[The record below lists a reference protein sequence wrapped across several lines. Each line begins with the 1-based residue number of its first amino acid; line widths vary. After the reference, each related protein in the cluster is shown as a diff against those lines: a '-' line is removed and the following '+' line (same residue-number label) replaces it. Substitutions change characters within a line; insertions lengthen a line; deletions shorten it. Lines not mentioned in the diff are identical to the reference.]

1 MTTRGVAELA
11 SAVVGT
17 TLLALAAFAGPVAET
32 APAAGDARGGTLRI
46 DLAADTDYID
56 PALGYSGTSWQ
67 IGDAVN
73 LKLYGF
79 PDVEGEPGKR
89 IVPEAAAGM
98 PDVSPDGRTF
108 TITVKRGFRFANGAP
123 VTAASFADA
132 LHRDLDPR
140 LQTPA
145 ASFLADIDGA
155 QAYRDGTASR
165 VSGISVRGDRLIVRL
180 TKVAPDFLA
189 RLTMPFMAAVPT
201 GTRADPGGVDAPFY
215 SAGPYYVKEWV
226 KGRTLLVV
234 RNPYWRNDREPW
246 RSLARPANVDAIAYT
261 IGVNQVTTKLR
272 IDNDDADLG
281 LPPAGVWAELVERHG
296 INRERVFVRK
306 QLVTWWVLMNTES
319 ALFRDNP
326 ELRRAVNFA
335 LDRAYLVR
343 QHGFLSGART
353 DQILPPGMPGYRN
366 WQLYPLTGVT
376 ERTLA
381 KARELA
387 RGNLRSGKAV
397 LYAFGIGFFPAL
409 TQVVAYNLGRIG
421 IDVEVKLFSPPV
433 VADKT
438 GTRGEPFD
446 LAVLGWQADYAD
458 PSNFL
463 NPLFDGS
470 RIQTKN
476 NVNSSYLD
484 DPAINR
490 RLQEAYRL
498 SGDER
503 YQAYAALDRDL
514 SRDSSPVVPYL
525 TGNAR
530 VYVSESV
537 GCFSFQPAR
546 GLVNLVALCKR

>member
-11 SAVVGT
+11 AAAVGT
-17 TLLALAAFAGPVAET
+17 ALLAVAVLGGPAARP

-46 DLAADTDYID
+46 DLGFDVDFID
-56 PALGYSGTSWQ
+56 PALGYSVTSWE
-67 IGDAVN
+67 IGEAVN
-73 LKLYGF
+73 LKLYSF
-79 PDVEGEPGKR
+79 PDVEGEAGKR
-89 IVPEAAAGM
+89 IVPQAAAGM
-98 PDVSPDGRTF
+98 PEVSRDGRTY

-123 VTAASFADA
+123 VTASSFVDA
-132 LHRDLDPR
+132 FHRDLDPR
-140 LQTPA
+140 MTTAA
-145 ASFLADIDGA
+145 ASFLADVAGA
-155 QAYRDGTASR
+155 DAFRDGKASR
-165 VSGISVRGDRLIVRL
+165 VSGIQARGDRLIVRL

-189 RLTMPFMAAVPT
+189 RLTMPFMSAVPP
-201 GTRADPGGVDAPFY
+201 GTPTDPAGVDAPFY
-215 SAGPYYVKEWV
+215 SAGPYYVKERV

-234 RNPYWRNDREPW
+234 RNPYWRKDREPW

-281 LPPAGVWAELVERHG
+281 LVPPGVWAELVERHG
-296 INRERVFVRK
+296 INRERVFVRR
-306 QLVTWWVLMNTES
+306 LLTTWYVSMNTQS

-326 ELRRAVNFA
+326 DLRRAVNWA

-381 KARELA
+381 KARDLA
-387 RGNLRSGKAV
+387 RGHVRSGKAV
-397 LYAFGIGFFPAL
+397 LYAFGLGFSPAL
-409 TQVVAYNLGRIG
+409 SQVVAYNLGRIG
-421 IDVEVKLFSPPV
+421 IDVEVKLFSPPIMAEKV
-433 VADKT
+433 

-446 LAVLGWQADYAD
+446 LAILGWQADYAD

-463 NPLFDGS
+463 SPLFDGS
-470 RIQTKN
+470 RIEAKN
-476 NVNSSYLD
+476 NANTSYLD

-490 RLQEAYRL
+490 RLQDAYQL
-498 SGDER
+498 SGDDR
-503 YQAYAALDRDL
+503 YEAYAALDRDL
-514 SRDSSPVVPYL
+514 TRDSSPVAPYL
-525 TGNAR
+525 TQNAR